1 MYRVAL
7 TYHPDVGTFRG
18 KRGAWRVHHPDVEE
32 PCNYGDDVYP
42 SAIEEEVYKG
52 EDLNRTPV
60 LVMTSPKPLRRG
72 TWVNPLKILKEYQ
85 STKRSNTQ

>member
-18 KRGAWRVHHPDVEE
+18 KRGAWRVRDADP
-32 PCNYGDDVYP
+32 
-42 SAIEEEVYKG
+42 G
-52 EDLNRTPV
+52 EWSERVPV
-60 LVMTSPKPLRRG
+60 AWGQVLYMVAAREYRRG

>member
-7 TYHPDVGTFRG
+7 TYHPEVGTFRG
-18 KRGAWRVHHPDVEE
+18 KRGAWRVLNPDLGGLKSCAE
-32 PCNYGDDVYP
+32 DVY
-42 SAIEEEVYKG
+42 AACGLLG
-52 EDLNRTPV
+52 EQV
-60 LVMTSPKPLRRG
+60 LVVPSPKPLRRG

>member
-1 MYRVAL
+1 MTYRVAL

-18 KRGAWRVHHPDVEE
+18 KRGAWRVYDPDLGGLAECTE
-32 PCNYGDDVYP
+32 DVYP
-42 SAIEEEVYKG
+42 SHMDAGDGAWG
-52 EDLNRTPV
+52 EPV
-60 LVMTSPKPLRRG
+60 VVLPACRKYRRG

>member
-1 MYRVAL
+1 MTYRVAL

-18 KRGAWRVHHPDVEE
+18 KRGAWRVY
-32 PCNYGDDVYP
+32 CWDDEYH
-42 SAIEEEVYKG
+42 ELGEEVLKSNADG
-52 EDLNRTPV
+52 TDILDMPAG
-60 LVMTSPKPLRRG
+60 RRYRPG